1 MPILD
6 GLKYEMQEDVRA
18 APSIKII
25 GVGGGGSNAVAHMMT
40 GGLEGVEFHVLNTD
54 LQALQSSPV
63 PNRLAIGGKITHG
76 RGAGGDPSIGR
87 QAALEDTERICEILQ
102 GADMVFIAAGLGC
115 GTGSGAAPVVA
126 SIAKELNALTVAV
139 VTKPFSF
146 EGPHRMQQ
154 AETGLEELSGFV
166 DTVIAIPNDRLL
178 LLAPRG
184 TGVFEAF
191 RMGHEFLR
199 QTVADLVEIM
209 TQPGFINRDFS
220 DVRSLMFGM
229 GCALVGTATAHGENA
244 AVEAARQAIGCPLHE
259 DAGMQ
264 GARNVLVNLTG
275 SSRLGL
281 HEVNEACQLIRAATQ
296 CDDVELN
303 FGIVLNEDLE
313 DAVKVTVIATGFT
326 EQPAAEDTTRE
337 PAIAQTAWMSESQ
350 PQAAA
355 PAEPLEAPA
364 EQPAASMHRPGNG
377 TPPIPSPEDLDDL
390 DTPAYLRQR
399 KMLH

>member
-54 LQALQSSPV
+54 LQALQTSPV
-63 PNRLAIGGKITHG
+63 PNRLSIGGKITHG

-154 AETGLEELSGFV
+154 AETGLEELSTFV

-209 TQPGFINRDFS
+209 TMPGFINRDFS

-326 EQPAAEDTTRE
+326 EQPAADDATRE

-355 PAEPLEAPA
+355 PAEPLQAPA
-364 EQPAASMHRPGNG
+364 EPPAASMHRPGNG

>member
-6 GLKYEMQEDVRA
+6 GLKFEMQEDVRA
-18 APSIKII
+18 TPSIKII

-40 GGLEGVEFHVLNTD
+40 GGLEGVEFHVVNTD
-54 LQALQSSPV
+54 LQALQTSPV
-63 PNRLAIGGKITHG
+63 PNRLSIGGKITHG

-139 VTKPFSF
+139 LTKPFSF
-146 EGPHRMQQ
+146 EGPRRMQQ
-154 AETGLEELSGFV
+154 AETALEELSAYV

-209 TQPGFINRDFS
+209 TMPGFVNRDFA
-220 DVRSLMFGM
+220 DVRALMFGM

-303 FGIVLNEDLE
+303 FGIVLNEDLG

-326 EQPAAEDTTRE
+326 EQPAADDVPRE

-350 PQAAA
+350 PQAA
-355 PAEPLEAPA
+355 PAERIEAAPVEPTA
-364 EQPAASMHRPGNG
+364 PVMHRPGNG
-377 TPPIPSPEDLDDL
+377 APPIPNPEDLDDL

-399 KMLH
+399 KTLH

>member
-1 MPILD
+1 
-6 GLKYEMQEDVRA
+6 
-18 APSIKII
+18 
-25 GVGGGGSNAVAHMMT
+25 
-40 GGLEGVEFHVLNTD
+40 
-54 LQALQSSPV
+54 
-63 PNRLAIGGKITHG
+63 
-76 RGAGGDPSIGR
+76 
-87 QAALEDTERICEILQ
+87 
-102 GADMVFIAAGLGC
+102 
-115 GTGSGAAPVVA
+115 
-126 SIAKELNALTVAV
+126 
-139 VTKPFSF
+139 
-146 EGPHRMQQ
+146 MQQ
-154 AETGLEELSGFV
+154 AETGLEELSTFV

>member
-154 AETGLEELSGFV
+154 AETGLEELSTFV

>member
-326 EQPAAEDTTRE
+326 EQPAAEDATRE
-337 PAIAQTAWMSESQ
+337 PAIAKTAWMSESQ

>member
-1 MPILD
+1 ML
-6 GLKYEMQEDVRA
+6 
-18 APSIKII
+18 
-25 GVGGGGSNAVAHMMT
+25 T
-40 GGLEGVEFHVLNTD
+40 GGLDGVEFHVLNTD
-54 LQALQSSPV
+54 LQALQASPV

-76 RGAGGDPSIGR
+76 RGTGGDPSIGR
-87 QAALEDTERICEILQ
+87 QAALEDTARICEILQ
-102 GADMVFIAAGLGC
+102 GADMVFVAAGLGC

-146 EGPHRMQQ
+146 EGPRRMQQ
-154 AETGLEELSGFV
+154 AETALEELSAYV

-209 TQPGFINRDFS
+209 TRPGFVNRDFS

-229 GCALVGTATAHGENA
+229 GCALVGTATAQGENA

-303 FGIVLNEDLE
+303 FGIVLDEDLG
-313 DAVKVTVIATGFT
+313 DAVKVTVIATGFAD
-326 EQPAAEDTTRE
+326 QPVAAEDATRE
-337 PAIAQTAWMSESQ
+337 PAIAKTAWMSESH
-350 PQAAA
+350 P
-355 PAEPLEAPA
+355 
-364 EQPAASMHRPGNG
+364 PAARGARRAASPCHASARQRRSAASQPGRPRRPGH
-377 TPPIPSPEDLDDL
+377 PRVFAAEKSPALSARLQIPGS
-390 DTPAYLRQR
+390 T
-399 KMLH
+399 

>member
-1 MPILD
+1 MPVLD

-18 APSIKII
+18 AANIKII

-54 LQALQSSPV
+54 LQALQASPA

-76 RGAGGDPSIGR
+76 RGTGGDASIGR

-146 EGPHRMQQ
+146 EGPRRMQQ
-154 AETGLEELSGFV
+154 AETALEELSAFV

-209 TQPGFINRDFS
+209 TRPGFINRDFS

-303 FGIVLNEDLE
+303 FGIVLDEDLG

-326 EQPAAEDTTRE
+326 DQPAAADGVAFE
-337 PAIAQTAWMSESQ
+337 PAIAKTAWMSESQ

-355 PAEPLEAPA
+355 PAEP
-364 EQPAASMHRPGNG
+364 PAASPHRPGNG
-377 TPPIPSPEDLDDL
+377 APPLPAPEDLDDL

-399 KMLH
+399 RLLH